1 MTTEQLKEL
10 SEALSILSAKSS
22 VLKERDE
29 LRALMEE
36 NLQAEEVRHL
46 IYLSL
51 YSLSNALPFQDP
63 KSPSGALTKRIR
75 SMLTK
80 IDGQLQE
87 YDSRVGSSL
96 QLISADPQGRI
107 SVQDLEKALT
117 VIKHKPD
124 DDVGRA
130 VIEKLDVDKDG
141 YVELEHVLGLV
152 REEGLGKSSYDSLDL
167 LLG

>member
-10 SEALSILSAKSS
+10 AEALSVLSSKSS

-36 NLQAEEVRHL
+36 NLQAEE
-46 IYLSL
+46 
-51 YSLSNALPFQDP
+51 DP

-80 IDGQLQE
+80 IDSQLQE
-87 YDSRVGSSL
+87 YDAKVGSSL
-96 QLISADPQGRI
+96 QMISADAQGRI
-107 SVQDLEKALT
+107 SIDDLKKALD

-124 DDVGRA
+124 QDVVQA
-130 VIEKLDVDKDG
+130 VIQKLDVDQDG
-141 YVELEHVLGLV
+141 FVELEHVLGLV
-152 REEGLGKSSYDSLDL
+152 KEEGSRIPT
-167 LLG
+167 